1 MAEKY
6 DKNDLQTQ
14 FEGIRDERRLAANT
28 AYRIGNAF
36 LSLLH
41 FASDEMKAIIEELLK
56 KTDGQYL
63 SKVNDDQAAGL
74 ITFLRGLKVGE
85 KYSFDAAGN
94 IIASSVTADKL
105 ASSNF
110 NEGEQKGFTVAV
122 KDAETG
128 KYRLCIEEI
137 IA

>member
-74 ITFLRGLKVGE
+74 ITFLRGLKVG
-85 KYSFDAAGN
+85 
-94 IIASSVTADKL
+94 
-105 ASSNF
+105 
-110 NEGEQKGFTVAV
+110 
-122 KDAETG
+122 
-128 KYRLCIEEI
+128 
-137 IA
+137 